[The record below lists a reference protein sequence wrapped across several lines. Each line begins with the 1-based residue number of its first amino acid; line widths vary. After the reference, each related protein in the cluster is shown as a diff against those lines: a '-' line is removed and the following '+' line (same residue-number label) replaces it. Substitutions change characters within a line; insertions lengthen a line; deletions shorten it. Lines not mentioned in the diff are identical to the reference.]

1 MSQTAQKAT
10 FHSASADGYRPR
22 AETAALLDAAWTFTQ
37 SVPYQ
42 VSARWLF
49 YRLLQDGW
57 VSTKAD
63 YKKVISL
70 LSKARKSF
78 YAEWRP
84 DTLADE
90 TREVSGVGHGYRNLE
105 EWLEAVAKSQV
116 FSYVDRWQGQD
127 SYVVV
132 CFEAKA
138 MASQFDFYLPAW
150 VPRVAFGGD
159 VSIPAKWKIA
169 QLFAWAHQ
177 RYNMPLRMVY
187 FGDLD
192 EKGLLIPE
200 SARVDIEDWLPGRV
214 AARFDYERAG
224 LNPGDETTYDIA
236 ENPERPGTYQWEALD
251 DDTAGR
257 LITGAVAPYLD
268 IPAGDACTEEDERR
282 MEAFRKWWD
291 DNKPSAGDLGL
302 A

>member
-1 MSQTAQKAT
+1 M
-10 FHSASADGYRPR
+10 
-22 AETAALLDAAWTFTQ
+22 DAAWAFTQ

-57 VSTKAD
+57 VSTKGD

-78 YAEWRP
+78 HAEWRP
-84 DTLADE
+84 DTLADD
-90 TREVSGVGHGYRNLE
+90 TREVVGAGHGYRDLE
-105 EWLEAVAKSQV
+105 EWMQTIAEDQV
-116 FSYVDRWQGQD
+116 FSYVDRWQEQVN
-127 SYVVV
+127 YVIV

-138 MASQFDFYLPAW
+138 MASQFDHYLPAW

-169 QLFAWAHQ
+169 KLFAWAHQ
-177 RYNMPLRMVY
+177 RYDVPLHLVY

-192 EKGLLIPE
+192 PKGLLIPE
-200 SARVDIEDWLPGRV
+200 SAKVDIEDWLPV
-214 AARFDYERAG
+214 LAQDDFQYTRAG
-224 LNPGDETTYDIA
+224 LNEGDQDTYGIA

-251 DDTAGR
+251 DDTAGT
-257 LITGAVAPYLD
+257 LITEAVAPYLD
-268 IPAGDACTEEDERR
+268 IPAGEACDEEDERR
-282 MEAFRKWWD
+282 MDAFKEWWTD
-291 DNKPSAGDLGL
+291 HAPTAEDLGL
-302 A
+302 N

>member
-1 MSQTAQKAT
+1 M
-10 FHSASADGYRPR
+10 DYNPRPQ
-22 AETAALLDAAWTFTQ
+22 AAALLDAAYGFVQ

-49 YRLLQDGW
+49 YRLLQDSW

-78 YAEWRP
+78 WKDWRP

-90 TREVSGVGHGYRNLE
+90 TRAVDGVGHGYQDLA
-105 EWLEAVAKSQV
+105 EWLKAVASSQV
-116 FSYVDRWQGQD
+116 FSYVDRWQAQP

-138 MASQFDFYLPAW
+138 MASQFDHYLPAW
-150 VPRVAFGGD
+150 VPQVAFGGD

-169 QLFAWAHQ
+169 ELFGWAHR
-177 RYNMPLRMVY
+177 RYDKPLRMVY

-192 EKGLLIPE
+192 DKGLLIPE
-200 SARVDIEDWLPGRV
+200 SARRDIEEWLPVG
-214 AARFDYERAG
+214 AFKDFEYERAG
-224 LNPGDETTYDIA
+224 LNPGDEDTYNIA

-251 DDTAGR
+251 DDTAGE
-257 LITGAVAPYLD
+257 LITGAVEPHLD
-268 IPAGDACTEEDERR
+268 IAAGDACEEKDDRR
-282 MEAFRKWWD
+282 MTAFREWWGD
-291 DNKPSAGDLGL
+291 HKPTADDLGL
-302 A
+302 DEDD

>member
-1 MSQTAQKAT
+1 MAIE
-10 FHSASADGYRPR
+10 YRPR
-22 AETAALLDAAWTFTQ
+22 PKQEALLDAAWTFTQ

-57 VSTKAD
+57 LAAKSD
-63 YKKVISL
+63 YKRLISL
-70 LSKARKSF
+70 LSRARKSF
-78 YAEWRP
+78 YEDWRP
-84 DTLADE
+84 DTLADD
-90 TREVSGVGHGYRNLE
+90 TCAVDGVGHGYHDLE
-105 EWLEAVAKSQV
+105 EWIEAVGESQV
-116 FSYVDRWQGQD
+116 FSYIDRWEKQD
-127 SYVVV
+127 NYVLV

-169 QLFAWAHQ
+169 ELFGWAHE
-177 RYNMPLRMVY
+177 RYGKPLRLVY

-192 EKGLLIPE
+192 DKGMTIPE
-200 SARVDIEDWLPGRV
+200 SARADIEDWLPAGV
-214 AARFDYERAG
+214 FADFGYERAG
-224 LNPGDETTYDIA
+224 LNPGDEATYDIA

-268 IPAGDACTEEDERR
+268 IKAGERCGEEDKRR
-282 MEAFRKWWD
+282 MDAFRHWWAGHR
-291 DNKPSAGDLGL
+291 PSAGDLGL
-302 A
+302 